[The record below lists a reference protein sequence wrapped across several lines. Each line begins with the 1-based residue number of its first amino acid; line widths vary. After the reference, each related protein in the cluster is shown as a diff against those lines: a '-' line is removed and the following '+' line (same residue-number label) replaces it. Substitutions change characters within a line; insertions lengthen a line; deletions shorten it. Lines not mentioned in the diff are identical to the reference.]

1 MELIFLALCFITLA
15 LIYFFA
21 ENRLLLTRKYK
32 IRLGTDN
39 VRSLKI
45 VQISDIHKSNKKNK
59 IISRT
64 KQLKPDIILLTGDM
78 ISRSVRDMS
87 GIDNLT
93 RSLSDL
99 CPVYACPGNHEL
111 DLPSEIYEEYKT
123 IMQKNGVIY
132 LENRRTAFE
141 RNGVKIN
148 IAGASLRKSVY
159 RDDKGGYKR
168 LHKYT
173 SEELEED
180 IGPKAGFTLLLAHNP
195 LCAKAYSQWGADIVF
210 CGHIHGG
217 AVRLPLL
224 GGLLSP
230 ERKFLPE
237 YSKGIYRIGKTEMI
251 VSGGI
256 GKPRLFN
263 PPEIVFCELIGN
275 NKKILKIAN

>member
-111 DLPSEIYEEYKT
+111 DLPSEIYEKYKT

-141 RNGVKIN
+141 RYGVKIN
-148 IAGASLRKSVY
+148 IAGASLR
-159 RDDKGGYKR
+159 
-168 LHKYT
+168 
-173 SEELEED
+173 
-180 IGPKAGFTLLLAHNP
+180 
-195 LCAKAYSQWGADIVF
+195 
-210 CGHIHGG
+210 
-217 AVRLPLL
+217 
-224 GGLLSP
+224 
-230 ERKFLPE
+230 
-237 YSKGIYRIGKTEMI
+237 
-251 VSGGI
+251 
-256 GKPRLFN
+256 
-263 PPEIVFCELIGN
+263 
-275 NKKILKIAN
+275 